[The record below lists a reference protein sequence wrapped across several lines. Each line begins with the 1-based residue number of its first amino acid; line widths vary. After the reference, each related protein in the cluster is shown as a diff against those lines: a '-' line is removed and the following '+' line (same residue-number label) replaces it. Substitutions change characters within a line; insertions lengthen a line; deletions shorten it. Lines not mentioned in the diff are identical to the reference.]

1 MAGIKD
7 RSGGRRLGAGGKK
20 KAELVMLH
28 TLIDSHVANDD
39 WAAIVAALVERAK
52 QGDVQAFR
60 ELRACRFGQIPMA
73 AEHLPGELFAI
84 NQALHQDPL
93 SSLSD
98 RQLMQTLSRLRPND
112 YQPEESD
119 QNPELVPAACAS
131 GPNWQPEVR

>member
-1 MAGIKD
+1 MAGVKG

-84 NQALHQDPL
+84 NQALHENPV
-93 SSLSD
+93 SILSD
-98 RQLMQTLSRLRPND
+98 RQLEQIGSGRDPYAD
-112 YQPEESD
+112 E
-119 QNPELVPAACAS
+119 PAACAS